1 MVDFLFS
8 SFQIAKIATLAGIL
22 TFVSL
27 AQTVAAQDGIEDPS
41 AFSSDPLWL
50 TSSIIDPNCEVD
62 IRGDS
67 PIMYPGNFTNLYA
80 AVSGGVIPEAFA
92 WAVEPDIIKDYD
104 DRVFEN
110 GLLSKVDPVTQIVPS
125 DFQKRSISFY

>member
-1 MVDFLFS
+1 M
-8 SFQIAKIATLAGIL
+8 
-22 TFVSL
+22 
-27 AQTVAAQDGIEDPS
+27 
-41 AFSSDPLWL
+41 